1 MHTWDRH
8 LRTPRPQGLYHPRN
22 EHDACGI
29 GFVANIRGEKS
40 HGIIRKG
47 LEVLINLTHRG
58 ATGCDPDTGDGAG
71 ILIQIPHEFY
81 AHEYGVL
88 GMPRLPEA
96 GAYGVAM
103 CFLPVDKHSRLQAEG
118 VFERIAQEE
127 GLTVLGWRDTPV
139 NGMAVGREARA
150 SQPYIEQ
157 LFLGRPAEMDEDS
170 FERLLY
176 RVRRRTENEMAE
188 SEIEGKEFF
197 YVPSLSCR
205 TIVYKGLMLA
215 PQIEKF
221 YYDLAN
227 PLVKSALCLIH
238 QRFST
243 NTFPSWKLAHP
254 YRYVAHNGE
263 INTIRGNINWMN
275 ARQSVLASQLYGD
288 KIGDLFPV
296 IMPGG
301 SDSASLD
308 NTVEF
313 LMQSG
318 RSLPHVMAMLIP
330 EAWAGNP
337 DMDED
342 KRAFYEYH
350 ASLMEPWDGPAAIAF
365 TDGRVIGATLDR
377 NGLRPGRYIVTKDDL
392 VVLASEAGVLDV
404 PAKDIRK
411 KGHLQPGRMFL
422 VDTVEKRI
430 ISDADFKKQLAGRQP
445 YASWLKEQQVTLDQL
460 PEPSRMIASNP
471 ETLLRRQRAYG
482 YSEEDL
488 RILLAPMAAKGE
500 EPVGSMGN
508 DVPLACLSDRP
519 QSLFNYFKQLFAQV
533 TNPPIDPIREE
544 LVMSLISYIGTERN
558 ILDEA
563 PENCHTLKLPHPILT
578 NRDLEKLRR
587 VSTGDLLAT
596 TLPALFRVADGEQ
609 GLKRS
614 LEELSARA
622 SHAVESGY
630 TLLILSDRGV
640 DPSYAAIPS
649 LLAMAAVHNR
659 LVQEKTRTQVALIIE
674 SGEPREVMHFALLIG
689 YGASAIN
696 PYLAIETLHDLKRLG
711 LLPHN
716 VTGNHAEKNFI
727 KAINKGLLK
736 TFSKM
741 GISTLQSYRG
751 AQVFEAVG
759 LNQSLVEAYFPGT
772 ASRIE
777 GVGLDVLAREA
788 LLKHA
793 FAFQP
798 LTESETELVVGGQ
811 YQFRE
816 GGEYHLLNPETISKL
831 QQAVRQNN
839 PATFQEYTDLLDDQN
854 RHLCTLR
861 GLFQLKYSKKPLPL
875 DEVEPAKEIVK
886 RFTTGA
892 MSYGS
897 ISKEA
902 HETLA
907 IAMNRMGGMSNTGE
921 GGEDEERFKPDAKG
935 DLRRSAVKQVASGRF
950 GVTTNYLVNA
960 DELQIKMAQGAKPG
974 EGGQLPGHKVDAII
988 ARTRHSI
995 PGVSL
1000 ISPPPHHDIYS
1011 IEDLAQLIYDL
1022 KNVNPK
1028 ARIAVKLV
1036 SEVGVGTVAAG
1047 VSKAHADVVLISGD
1061 SGGTGASPLSSIK
1074 HAGLPWELGLAETQ
1088 QVLLLNDLRSRIK
1101 VQTDGKLQTGRDVV
1115 IAALLGAEEFGFST
1129 MPLVSLGCIMMRK
1142 CHLNTCSVGIATQ
1155 DPILRARFK
1164 GQPEH
1169 VINFF
1174 FFLAEQV
1181 RQYMAKLGFRT
1192 FDEMVGRVEKIDATI
1207 AQDHWKTKGI
1217 DLSSILYLP
1226 TLPSRVARHKVQAQ
1240 DHGLDKALDHVLIE
1254 KAASALESKT
1264 PVTGSFA
1271 IRNVHRTVGAMLGGQ
1286 IAMRYGSAG
1295 LPDETIHFKFNGSAG
1310 QSFGAFVPS
1319 GVTLELEGESNDYL
1333 GKGLSG
1339 GRIIAYPPKGSSFL
1353 PEESILVGNVVL
1365 YGATSGEVFLNGI
1378 AGERF
1383 AVRNSGAIAVVE
1395 GVGDHGCEY
1404 MTNGTVIVIGLTG
1417 RNFAAGMSGGRAFVY
1432 DEQGDFSTRRCNTT
1446 SVDLEPLASEQ
1457 DAAEVRGLLERH
1469 RDLTGSPRAAW
1480 ILRRW
1485 SEAQP
1490 RFIKVFPHEYKRVL
1504 GIQRVEAVY
1513 SSPTTS
1519 PPLEAA
1525 AEVLHG

>member
-1 MHTWDRH
+1 METSHSRLH
-8 LRTPRPQGLYHPRN
+8 LPQPQGLYHPQN
-22 EHDACGI
+22 EHDACGM
-29 GFVANIRGEKS
+29 GLVASIRGEKS
-40 HGIIRKG
+40 HDIIRKG

-58 ATGCDPDTGDGAG
+58 AAGCDPETGDGAG
-71 ILIQIPHEFY
+71 ILIQIPHVFFARECG
-81 AHEYGVL
+81 EL
-88 GMPRLPEA
+88 GMQLPGP

-103 CFLPVDKHSRLQAEG
+103 CFLPVDKQDRLQCEG
-118 VFERIAQEE
+118 IFERIAQEE
-127 GLTVLGWRDTPV
+127 GLGVLGWRDTPV
-139 NGMAVGREARA
+139 NGDAIGREARA

-157 LFLGRPAEMDEDS
+157 FFVSRPAGLEEEA

-176 RVRRRTENEMAE
+176 RVRRRTENEIAE
-188 SEIEGKEFF
+188 SDIESKEDF
-197 YVPSLSCR
+197 YIPSFSCR
-205 TIVYKGLMLA
+205 TIIYKGLMLA

-221 YYDLAN
+221 YFELAN
-227 PLVKSALCLIH
+227 PLVTSALCLVH

-263 INTIRGNINWMN
+263 INTIRGNVSWMN
-275 ARQSVLASQLYGD
+275 ARQSVLESASYDG
-288 KIGDLFPV
+288 KIEDLFPV
-296 IMPGG
+296 IVPGG
-301 SDSASLD
+301 SDSSSLD
-308 NTVEF
+308 NAVEF
-313 LMQSG
+313 LYQSG

-392 VVLASEAGVLDV
+392 VVLASEAGVIEVPPEDV
-404 PAKDIRK
+404 RK
-411 KGHLQPGRMFL
+411 KGRLQPGRMFL
-422 VDTVEKRI
+422 VDTVQKRI
-430 ISDADFKKQLAGRQP
+430 IADGEIKKELAARQP
-445 YASWLKEQQVTLDQL
+445 YAKWLEEQQVTLEHL
-460 PEPSRMIASNP
+460 PEPARLVTSNP
-471 ETLLRRQRAYG
+471 ETLLRRQRAFG
-482 YSEEDL
+482 YSEEEL
-488 RILLAPMAAKGE
+488 RIVLAPMGARGE
-500 EPVGSMGN
+500 EPIGSMGT
-508 DVPLACLSDRP
+508 DVPLACLSDKP
-519 QSLFNYFKQLFAQV
+519 QPLFNYFKQLFAQV

-558 ILDEA
+558 ILAEQ
-563 PENCHTLKLPHPILT
+563 PENCHTLKLPHPLLT

-587 VSTGDLLAT
+587 VSSGDLLAT
-596 TLPALFRVADGEQ
+596 TLSTVFRASDGEE
-609 GLKRS
+609 GMRRALD
-614 LEELSARA
+614 ELSNRA
-622 SHAVESGY
+622 AFAVSNGY
-630 TLLILSDRGV
+630 TLLILSDRAV
-640 DPSYAAIPS
+640 DPTYAPIPS

-659 LVQEKTRTQVALIIE
+659 LVRDKTRTQVALIIE

-696 PYLAIETLHDLKRLG
+696 PYLAFETLHDLKRRG

-716 VTGNHAEKNFI
+716 ITGAHAEKNFI
-727 KAINKGLLK
+727 KAVNKGLLK

-759 LNQSLVEAYFPGT
+759 LNEFFVDHYFAGT
-772 ASRIE
+772 ASRVQ
-777 GVGLDVLAREA
+777 GVGLSVIAKEA
-788 LLKHA
+788 QMKHA
-793 FAFQP
+793 HAFQP
-798 LTESETELVVGGQ
+798 LTDSETELVVGGQ
-811 YQFRE
+811 YQYRVD
-816 GGEYHLLNPETISKL
+816 GEYHLLNPLTISKL
-831 QQAVRQNN
+831 QHAVRAESA
-839 PATFQEYTDLLDDQN
+839 ATFQEYTDLLDDQN
-854 RHLCTLR
+854 RTLCTLR
-861 GLFQLKYSKKPLPL
+861 GLFKLKYNDEAIPL

-892 MSYGS
+892 MSFGS

-907 IAMNRMGGMSNTGE
+907 IAMNRIGGMSNTGE
-921 GGEDEERFKPDAKG
+921 GGEDEARFRRDDNG

-974 EGGQLPGHKVDAII
+974 EGGQLPGHKVDEVI

-995 PGVSL
+995 PGVGL

-1022 KNVNPK
+1022 KNVNPQ

-1115 IAALLGAEEFGFST
+1115 IAALLGAEEFGFAT
-1129 MPLVSLGCIMMRK
+1129 TPLIAMGCIMMRK

-1155 DPILRARFK
+1155 DPVLRARFQ

-1174 FFLAEQV
+1174 FFLAEQI
-1181 RQYMAKLGFRT
+1181 RQHMARLGFRT
-1192 FDEMVGRVEKIDATI
+1192 FNEMIGRVDKIDATV
-1207 AQDHWKTKGI
+1207 ADAHWKAKGI
-1217 DLSSILYLP
+1217 DLSSILYVP
-1226 TLPSRVARHKVQAQ
+1226 TVPSRVARRQIIAQ
-1240 DHGLDKALDHVLIE
+1240 DHGLDQALDHALIAQ
-1254 KAASALESKT
+1254 AAPALESKT
-1264 PVTGSFA
+1264 PVTGHFP
-1271 IRNVHRTVGAMLGGQ
+1271 IRNVHRTVGGMLGGE
-1286 IAMRYGSAG
+1286 IARRYGSAG
-1295 LPDETIHFKFNGSAG
+1295 LPDETIHFKFTGSAG
-1310 QSFGAFVPS
+1310 QSFGAFVPA
-1319 GVTLELEGESNDYL
+1319 GVTLELEGDSNDYV

-1339 GRIIAYPPKGSSFL
+1339 GRIIAYPPKTSPFL

-1383 AVRNSGAIAVVE
+1383 AVRNSGATAVVE

-1404 MTNGTVIVIGLTG
+1404 MTNGTVLVIGSTG

-1432 DEQGDFSTRRCNTT
+1432 DDKGDFSTRRCNKV
-1446 SVDLEPLASEQ
+1446 SVDLEPLVSES
-1457 DAAEVRGLLERH
+1457 DVAEVRGLLERH

-1480 ILRRW
+1480 ILEHW
-1485 SEAQP
+1485 ADAQKH
-1490 RFIKVFPHEYKRVL
+1490 FIKVFPHEYKRVL
-1504 GIQRVEAVY
+1504 GVPRVEDVY
-1513 SSPTTS
+1513 ISPIAASPLVTS
-1519 PPLEAA
+1519 T
-1525 AEVLHG
+1525 EVKHG